1 MNMKK
6 FAIFIAL
13 LLGIALVPANASA
26 TQAPVSSTT
35 AYENYLNAT
44 YPNGVGSKGT
54 LCDILGVC
62 GNFVVD
68 PASPGPGVYCIPNW
82 STSVHPSQLW
92 KGFVWKGQ
100 YASWIDACTGGANN
114 NDVDGW
120 WIDPNHRVEL
130 YRLIP
135 SCSNSWCPLTWRYY
149 TTYHGGSGFKVE
161 DNDTN
166 SMLRVQNGW

>member
-1 MNMKK
+1 MKR
-6 FAIFIAL
+6 ILVI
-13 LLGIALVPANASA
+13 LGISLLALSLVSFPAKAS
-26 TQAPVSSTT
+26 SGT
-35 AYENYLNAT
+35 AEQREYAAQLN
-44 YPNGVGSKGT
+44 SKGT
-54 LCDILGVC
+54 ACDVLGVC

-82 STSVHPSQLW
+82 SYSIHPSQLW
-92 KGFVWKGQ
+92 KGFVHRGQ

-135 SCSNSWCPLTWRYY
+135 SCANSWCPLTWRYY
-149 TTYHGGSGFKVE
+149 TTYHGGSAFKVE
-161 DNDTN
+161 DNDSN
-166 SMLRVQNGW
+166 SMLRVLNGW